1 MKDGGIYNPALQK
14 LADPSGG
21 FSMVALDQRESLR
34 EMLKG
39 GGSVASSA
47 SIPDDMLSAFK
58 REGTKYLSPYASAIL
73 LDRLYGAEAA
83 RQPVRDDNC
92 ALILAADRLLQ
103 PEGEPV
109 SDSELDPQFTA
120 ELAHDWGASG
130 LKLLVIWHPDRGEQK
145 RADTVGSFLELCRE
159 AELPAIVEGIVR
171 PACGSDWDVE
181 ERDAALVEAAKE
193 FGSYGPDL
201 YKAEV
206 PSFGRGELSLVT
218 KISQRITDAVDCPW
232 VVLSSGVRP
241 DDFPDAVAASCA
253 GGASGFLAGRA
264 IWADSVKS
272 DDPRK
277 GLAGEAKRRLD
288 RLVEVVRASEEN
300 SNS

>member
-1 MKDGGIYNPALQK
+1 MKDGGIYNPALRK
-14 LADPSGG
+14 LADPFGG
-21 FSMVALDQRESLR
+21 FSMIALDQRESLR
-34 EMLKG
+34 EMFKG
-39 GGSVASSA
+39 DSSSASSA
-47 SIPDDMLSAFK
+47 RIPDDTLSSFK
-58 REGTKYLSPYASAIL
+58 REGAKYLSPYASAIL

-92 ALILAADRLLQ
+92 ALILAADRLRQ

-120 ELAHDWGASG
+120 ELARDWGASG
-130 LKLLVIWHPDRGEQK
+130 LKLLVIWHPDHGKQK

-171 PACGSDWDVE
+171 PAYGSDWDVE
-181 ERDAALVEAAKE
+181 ERDVALVEAAKE

-206 PSFGRGELSLVT
+206 PSFGRGDLSTVT
-218 KISQRITDAVDCPW
+218 RIAQRITDAVDCPW
-232 VVLSSGVRP
+232 VVLSSGISSAN
-241 DDFPDAVAASCA
+241 FPDAVEAACN

-264 IWADSVKS
+264 IWADAVKS

-277 GLAGEAKRRLD
+277 GLAGEAKRRLN
-288 RLVEVVRASEEN
+288 RLVEVVRASEES